1 MKAIKF
7 KGSNVVFAEN
17 QDEYKQL
24 PAYYDKTQDE
34 GVVVTCYKL
43 SFVERLRVLLFG
55 KLWLAVMTF
64 NNPLQPQLPST
75 KKSDIFKMNDHE

>member
-1 MKAIKF
+1 MEAIKF
-7 KGSNVVFAEN
+7 KESNVIFAEN

-43 SFVERLRVLLFG
+43 SFVERLRVLFFG

-64 NNPLQPQLPST
+64 NNSLQPQLPST
-75 KKSDIFKMNDHE
+75 KKSDIFNSMEL

>member
-1 MKAIKF
+1 MEAIKF
-7 KGSNVVFAEN
+7 KESNVVFAEN

-24 PAYYDKTQDE
+24 PVYYDETQDK

-43 SFVERLRVLLFG
+43 SFVERLRVLFFG

-64 NNPLQPQLPST
+64 NKPLQPQLPST
-75 KKSDIFKMNDHE
+75 KKSDIFNSMES